1 MCRIKEDRSRLL
13 ETRTT
18 ILEYPPKAPNDT
30 LKIHTDFQAAA
41 AAAASKSVVLIS
53 ERQTFGNSCAFNAI
67 YRSKYTASKRFSF
80 AIVSNKKA
88 IMITNQVFFI
98 SSTLLFV
105 EIFQMKR
112 ESDVLKIEWG

>member
-13 ETRTT
+13 DIRTT

-30 LKIHTDFQAAA
+30 LKIHTDFQ

-80 AIVSNKKA
+80 AIVSNKKD

-105 EIFQMKR
+105 DF
-112 ESDVLKIEWG
+112 